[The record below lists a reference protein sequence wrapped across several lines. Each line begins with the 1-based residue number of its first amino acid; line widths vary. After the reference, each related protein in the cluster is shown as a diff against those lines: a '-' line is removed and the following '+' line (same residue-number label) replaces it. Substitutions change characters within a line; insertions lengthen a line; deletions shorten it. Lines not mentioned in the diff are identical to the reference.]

1 MTYDPATRRSPVLSS
16 ALVAAAALTFAP
28 GDAAA
33 LSSGEPPAEA
43 PEFFRADPIPVPA
56 EHLTPEAL
64 KDQDTEP
71 LAAVSATLFVN
82 FDGATLKGGNDN
94 APTNTTQMPSQYVL
108 FNYPAYGD
116 GPKRAATLQAVVKDW
131 MPFNVLVTDKR
142 PAGGAYHMCMTGPGK
157 GGGLPNG
164 VLGIA
169 PLDCDDN
176 QKSNV
181 VYAFHTANDQFT
193 AATQAT
199 TISQELAHAFGLE
212 HVKEPQDIMNPY
224 NAGADP
230 TFMDQ
235 CIVIDGRG
243 NGIVCGSQ
251 HVPYCG
257 AQTSQNSYQEL
268 LGFFGASNPD
278 VAPPTVSITYPMDGA
293 IFEAGETFNLTIN
306 ASDDQGDPTVD
317 VYYNGGKVKTL
328 LGPPYE
334 LELSNVQPANYSF
347 YAIAIDGSSNMAT
360 SMTVNFTVVPAS
372 STSTSTSTSGAETTG
387 GGSSGG
393 SGGSGDPTSGG
404 EDDTGA
410 DDGGSGDSATQGD
423 PALPP
428 GYGQNDG
435 EDFGA
440 CACRS
445 DAPALSGAPLLL
457 VVVALR
463 RRRRG

>member
-1 MTYDPATRRSPVLSS
+1 MTHDPATRPLISALSS
-16 ALVAAAALTFAP
+16 ALVAAAALAFAP
-28 GDAAA
+28 ADAKA
-33 LSSGEPPAEA
+33 LSAGEEPAES
-43 PEFFRADPIPVPA
+43 PEFYRADPIPVPA
-56 EHLTPEAL
+56 ENLTPEAL

-94 APTNTTQMPSQYVL
+94 ATTNTTQMPSQYVL

-116 GPKRAATLQAVVKDW
+116 GPKRAATMQAVVKDW
-131 MPFNVLVTDKR
+131 SPFNVLITDTR

-157 GGGLPNG
+157 GPGLPNG

-169 PLDCDDN
+169 PLDCNDA

-230 TFMDQ
+230 TFMDK

-251 HVPYCG
+251 HAPYCPQG
-257 AQTSQNSYQEL
+257 QQNSYQEL

-278 VAPPTVSITYPMDGA
+278 VEPPSVSITYPTDGA
-293 IFEAGETFNLTIN
+293 IFDAGETFNLTLN
-306 ASDDQGDPTVD
+306 ASDDQGNPTVD
-317 VYYNGGKVKTL
+317 IYYNGGKVKTL

-347 YAIAIDGSSNMAT
+347 YAIAIDGSSNMTT
-360 SMTVNFTVVPAS
+360 SNTVNFTVVPAN
-372 STSTSTSTSGAETTG
+372 STSTSTSTSGGETTSTSG
-387 GGSSGG
+387 GGSS
-393 SGGSGDPTSGG
+393 SGDPSTSG

-410 DDGGSGDSATQGD
+410 DDGGSGDSATKGNQ
-423 PALPP
+423 ALPP

-435 EDFGA
+435 DDFGA

-445 DAPALSGAPLLL
+445 DAPALTGAPLLL
-457 VVVALR
+457 IVMGLR
-463 RRRRG
+463 RRRRA